1 MGVGPAQHG
10 MIAHVDLDEVAED
23 LYALPPEDFVAARTA
38 REKQA
43 RADGDRDL
51 AEAVHGLAKPTV
63 VAWLANLLA
72 RERRDELA
80 PLLAL
85 GADLREASATLAGED
100 MRRLSQQQHR
110 VVAALV
116 VEARRLAGDAGR
128 PVTETSARGLEETL
142 RAALT
147 DESLSAV
154 LEAGRLSDALQSS
167 GFGTAGNAS
176 PGRSKATKPRKAA
189 KPAKESTAAE
199 SGEHEQAK
207 LLAAAE
213 RDVAEAETAAAE
225 AAGVLEDAEAAAA
238 RATRAVDDL
247 GAEVQ
252 RLQQEVS
259 RLRADQTAAERA
271 ARKAGAHRDRAARAH
286 RVARR
291 ARDDAV
297 VRRDKLGS

>member
-1 MGVGPAQHG
+1 
-10 MIAHVDLDEVAED
+10 MIDHVDLEEVAEE

-85 GADLREASATLAGED
+85 GADLRDASATLAGED

-110 VVAALV
+110 VIAELV

-154 LEAGRLSDALQSS
+154 LEAGRLTDALQSS

-176 PGRSKATKPRKAA
+176 PGRSKATKPTKAA
-189 KPAKESTAAE
+189 KAATPATESTAAK
-199 SGEHEQAK
+199 SGEHQHVE
-207 LLAAAE
+207 LLAAAD
-213 RDVAEAETAAAE
+213 RDVAETETAAAE
-225 AAGVLEDAEAAAA
+225 AAGVLEDVEAAAA

-247 GAEVQ
+247 EAEVQ

-271 ARKAGAHRDRAARAH
+271 ARKAGADRDRAARAD

-297 VRRDKLGS
+297 VRRDKLGG

>member
-1 MGVGPAQHG
+1 
-10 MIAHVDLDEVAED
+10 MIARVDLDEVAEE

-43 RADGDRDL
+43 RTDGDRDL

-116 VEARRLAGDAGR
+116 QEARRLAGDAGR

-154 LEAGRLSDALQSS
+154 LEAGRLTDALQSA
-167 GFGTAGNAS
+167 GFGTTGSAS
-176 PGRSKATKPRKAA
+176 PGRGRAGGKSAKAAKATKATKPAKGSSAA
-189 KPAKESTAAE
+189 TTEDD
-199 SGEHEQAK
+199 EQAER
-207 LLAAAE
+207 LAAAD
-213 RDVAEAETAAAE
+213 RDLAEAETAAAE
-225 AAGVLEDAEAAAA
+225 AAGALEEAEAAVA

-247 GAEVQ
+247 EAEVQ

-259 RLRADQTAAERA
+259 RLRAEQTAAARA
-271 ARKAGAHRDRAARAH
+271 ARKAGADRDRAARAD

-291 ARDDAV
+291 TRDDAAA
-297 VRRDKLGS
+297 RRDKLDG